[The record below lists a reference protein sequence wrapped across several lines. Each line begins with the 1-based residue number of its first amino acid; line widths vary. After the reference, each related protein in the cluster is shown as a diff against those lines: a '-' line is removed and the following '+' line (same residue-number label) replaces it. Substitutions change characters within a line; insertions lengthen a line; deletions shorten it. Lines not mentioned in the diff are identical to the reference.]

1 MLSAILGID
10 AIFSDGEQPAE
21 SAASVVI
28 QVHVR
33 DTARLLGGEKFKE
46 DIDGA
51 YHIERISKCLV
62 VCNRWI
68 CEIIDGFL

>member
-1 MLSAILGID
+1 M
-10 AIFSDGEQPAE
+10 
-21 SAASVVI
+21 
-28 QVHVR
+28 R

-51 YHIERISKCLV
+51 YHIERLSKSLV

-68 CEIIDGFL
+68 CEILGGFF